1 MGPMGGAGGQKGGN
15 LKPSGEAP
23 FPTQAPRLAGR
34 VLCMSSSLTGVRLLR
49 PWPRATWRAAGV
61 ASDSGLLSSG
71 YGVRPRAPP
80 PGLLSVSLSPVL
92 ASVHPTHPPAHL
104 TLCSWKNSD
113 LPSHLPHAEPQ
124 AARMSQ
130 GDHLREIPTVQQ
142 AQAPFQGSAGLGHK
156 DRRAQWSAELIQG
169 FPCPY
174 LTPQLLPAC
183 RAAQEIL

>member
-1 MGPMGGAGGQKGGN
+1 MGPVGGAGGQNGGN

-34 VLCMSSSLTGVRLLR
+34 VLCMSSSLAGVRLLR
-49 PWPRATWRAAGV
+49 PWPCATWRAAGV
-61 ASDSGLLSSG
+61 ASDSGLLPSG

-130 GDHLREIPTVQQ
+130 GDHLREIPQVLRLRYYFKEVQ
-142 AQAPFQGSAGLGHK
+142 ALGT
-156 DRRAQWSAELIQG
+156 RTEEPGGQQSSSRAFLARI
-169 FPCPY
+169 
-174 LTPQLLPAC
+174 
-183 RAAQEIL
+183 